1 MINSLRNYFPG
12 LLTCLTIALASTFIA
27 DHYGGPVMLFALLF
41 GTAFHF
47 LTENPRCSAGIEF
60 CAKTML
66 RCGVALLGFRITFTQ
81 IEALGVMPVA
91 IVLCSV
97 VLTISLGVLAARLL
111 GLSYYFGVLASC
123 SVAICGASAA
133 LAVAAILPF
142 YKDKERDTIFVVV
155 IVTALSTS
163 AMIFYPVLVQQL
175 GLDAQSMGIFLGG
188 TIHDVAQVV
197 GAGYTISSEVGD
209 VATVVKLFRVA
220 LLVPVVI
227 FFSLLFRKQHV
238 DERKRSWWQIIPG
251 FLVAFSVFVFINSLA
266 IVPAVITE
274 GLSQLS
280 RWMLVLAI
288 AALGVKTSFQEL
300 GGVGGKPIALMVL
313 CTLVIALLVF
323 CAAQL

>member
-1 MINSLRNYFPG
+1 M
-12 LLTCLTIALASTFIA
+12 
-27 DHYGGPVMLFALLF
+27 MLFALLF

-47 LTENPRCSAGIEF
+47 LTENPRCIAGIEF
-60 CAKTML
+60 CAKTLL
-66 RCGVALLGFRITFTQ
+66 RGGVALLGFRITVTQ
-81 IEALGVMPVA
+81 IEALGAMPIA
-91 IVLCSV
+91 IVFCSV

-111 GLSYYFGVLASC
+111 GLSYFFGVLASC

-175 GLDAQSMGIFLGG
+175 GLDAESMGIFLGG

-209 VATVVKLFRVA
+209 VSTVIKLFRVA

-227 FFSLLFRKQHV
+227 FFSLLLRKQHG
-238 DERKRSWWQIIPG
+238 DQRQRSWLQVVPG
-251 FLVAFSVFVFINSLA
+251 FLVAFALFVIINSLGL
-266 IVPAVITE
+266 VPIAVGE
-274 GLSQLS
+274 HLSELS

-300 GGVGGKPIALMVL
+300 GGVGVKPMILMVM
-313 CTLVIALLVF
+313 CTLIIALLVF
-323 CAAQL
+323 CATRL